1 VCCANEK
8 PLRERQSGENAKWMI
23 ACSPA
28 FDAHPGGSAI
38 VMSSSSP
45 PTTTLAT
52 RRKEIERHGRAA
64 FAALQPKLDAE
75 REAFALRLR
84 GGLARCAEYED
95 EVAKTC
101 AMSAMPMEAIEK
113 EAKEIAERVSSSG
126 DDDVGGG
133 SDRKQLEYEDAK
145 LLAVLAWFKRE
156 FFVWVDKPK
165 CEGCG
170 DANTR
175 LLRTETVDLTA
186 EEREGEASR
195 VEVYECTA
203 CVAQTR
209 FPRFNSAIKLL
220 ETRRGRCG
228 EWANAF
234 TLCCRALGFR
244 ARWVLDWTDHVW
256 TEVYSEAQQ
265 RWLHCD
271 PCENVCDKP
280 LLYEVG
286 WGKKHLSYIIA
297 FSIEGVVDVT
307 KRYTRDMQARYRSRG
322 AVSETWLRQRLAQLT
337 NELRSAM
344 LPDEVRQLEAQDKL
358 EQAELNKPAIDV
370 GESLPGRATGSY
382 AWRKARGELGN
393 L

>member
-1 VCCANEK
+1 M
-8 PLRERQSGENAKWMI
+8 ST
-23 ACSPA
+23 
-28 FDAHPGGSAI
+28 
-38 VMSSSSP
+38 SSSSP
-45 PTTTLAT
+45 PSTT

-84 GGLARCAEYED
+84 GGLGRCAEYED

-101 AMSAMPMEAIEK
+101 AVSAMPMEAIEK
-113 EAKEIAERVSSSG
+113 EAREIAERVSSSV
-126 DDDVGGG
+126 DDEEGGG
-133 SDRKQLEYEDAK
+133 GGGRSDGKQLEDEDAK

-186 EEREGEASR
+186 EEREGDAGR
-195 VEVYECTA
+195 VEVYECPA
-203 CVAQTR
+203 CAATTR

-244 ARWVLDWTDHVW
+244 ARWVMDWTDHVW
-256 TEVYSEAQQ
+256 TEVWSEAQQ

-307 KRYTRDMQARYRSRG
+307 KRYTRDMQARYRLRG
-322 AVSETWLRQRLAQLT
+322 AVSETWLRQELAQLT

-344 LPDEVRQLEAQDKL
+344 LPDEVRQLEAQDEL

-370 GESLPGRATGSY
+370 GESLPGRSTGSY